1 MGEYPEHSW
10 KTKFFVVVGTFLLG
24 IGLFIVN
31 LFESIYL
38 IIFMIF
44 ILLIG
49 GCFLV
54 IAIFSEPLYKKPN
67 KNKLKD
73 EEVF

>member
-31 LFESIYL
+31 LFESIKHPPINKIK
-38 IIFMIF
+38 IIKI
-44 ILLIG
+44 IRY
-49 GCFLV
+49 LV
-54 IAIFSEPLYKKPN
+54 IAIFSELLYKKPN